1 MTETKMINQMYDT
14 LEALPPGTT
23 AQWLAN
29 YHFHRQDFHFTREE
43 CLTLA
48 RIAISSL

>member
-1 MTETKMINQMYDT
+1 MNDTQMISMMHDT
-14 LEALPPGTT
+14 LEALPPAIS

-29 YHFHRQDFHFTREE
+29 YHFHTQTHFTRAE

-48 RIAISSL
+48 RIAISSY